1 MIVNT
6 IWKSKTGN
14 GILMLCI
21 IRRVHG
27 DMDNDKFDRED
38 ELQMLK
44 EVDSISIQNSDR
56 ERFALIA
63 KCEYIRKM

>member
-1 MIVNT
+1 
-6 IWKSKTGN
+6 
-14 GILMLCI
+14 
-21 IRRVHG
+21 
-27 DMDNDKFDRED
+27 MDNDKFDRED